1 MKPHFKGPVVWA
13 TLSAL
18 IGNSIFGFSFMF
30 SRIALSQATPFVML
44 AWRFTAAFAFI
55 SILCLY
61 SKRKNLSGWLRFQ
74 IPWRKSLPLF
84 LMGIIQPVIYF
95 LCESYGISLTN
106 ATVSGVIIAICPIVA
121 LLLGFL
127 FMKETPSVKQVLFS
141 ILSISGVIVM
151 TLQQS
156 SDGTIRFLGVILLI
170 AAVTSG
176 ATYNILTRKLSKAY
190 SALERTYVMM
200 LVAAV
205 SFTLLAVFENIRDLS
220 RIFAPAA
227 DIRFLSSIL
236 YLSLLSSILAFLLI
250 NHASTVLTVSK
261 TTAFCNITT
270 VLSVFAGVVFLGE
283 SITIVSLI
291 AAAVIILGI
300 FGVQKT

>member
-61 SKRKNLSGWLRFQ
+61 SSLKNLSGWLRFQ

-84 LMGIIQPVIYF
+84 LMGIIQPVVYF

-205 SFTLLAVFENIRDLS
+205 SFTLLAVFENIRDLHK
-220 RIFAPAA
+220 IFAPAA

-261 TTAFCNITT
+261 TTAFCNLTT

-291 AAAVIILGI
+291 AAAVIILGV

>member
-1 MKPHFKGPVVWA
+1 VV
-13 TLSAL
+13 
-18 IGNSIFGFSFMF
+18 
-30 SRIALSQATPFVML
+30 
-44 AWRFTAAFAFI
+44 
-55 SILCLY
+55 
-61 SKRKNLSGWLRFQ
+61 
-74 IPWRKSLPLF
+74 
-84 LMGIIQPVIYF
+84 YF
-95 LCESYGISLTN
+95 LCESYGIALTN

-127 FMKETPSVKQVLFS
+127 FMKETPSVKQIGFS
-141 ILSISGVIVM
+141 VLSISGVIVM

-156 SDGTIRFLGVILLI
+156 SDGEIRFLGVLLLI

-176 ATYNILTRKLSKAY
+176 ATYNILTRKLSGTY

-205 SFTLLAVFENIRDLS
+205 SFVLLAVFENIGDVKKIL
-220 RIFAPAA
+220 APAS
-227 DIRFLSSIL
+227 DVRFLSAIL

-261 TTAFCNITT
+261 TTAFCNLTT

-283 SITIVSLI
+283 SITVVSLI
-291 AAAVIILGI
+291 AAAVIIIGV